1 MRDSIRE
8 DFRLEDWDPP
18 VPVQLPEGLTKEQL
32 LNFRPFKD
40 WNATLKDSLRSQKY
54 PKHPFHSAPYTV
66 RHINVQAFDRF
77 VINGKER
84 LLFVKL
90 FALVENEDGEDIPG
104 VVFLRGGSVAVLM
117 ILKPI
122 DNVNERYVVMT
133 EQPRVAAGSLTFME
147 IPAGMLDDEYNF
159 AGAAAR
165 EIDEEVGLKIKGS
178 ELIDMTEH
186 VIQRPRVEENL
197 HRAMYPSPGACD
209 EFISLFLWEKEM
221 ERARIEELKGK
232 LTGERAAQEKI
243 TVRLLKYERLL
254 DFGARDGKT
263 LAAWS
268 LYEYLQRTRDV
279 NKLLANASK

>member
-8 DFRLEDWDPP
+8 DFRLDDWDPP
-18 VPVQLPEGLTKEQL
+18 VPVQLPEGLTREQL

-40 WNATLKDSLRSQKY
+40 WNTTLKDSLRSQKY
-54 PKHPFHSAPYTV
+54 SSHPFHSSPYTV
-66 RHINVQAFDRF
+66 RYINVQAFDKF
-77 VINGKER
+77 VINGKEK

-90 FALVENEDGEDIPG
+90 FALVENKDGEDIPG

-117 ILKPI
+117 ILKPA

-133 EQPRVAAGSLTFME
+133 EQSRVAAGSLTFME

-165 EIDEEVGLKIKGS
+165 EIEEEVGLKIKAS
-178 ELIDMTEH
+178 ELIDMTKH
-186 VIQRPRVEENL
+186 VIQRPHKQENL
-197 HRAMYPSPGACD
+197 QHAMYPSPGACD
-209 EFISLFLWEKEM
+209 EFISLFLWEKEI

-232 LTGERAAQEKI
+232 LTGERAEQEKI
-243 TVRLLKYERLL
+243 TVRLLKYESLL
-254 DFGARDGKT
+254 EYGARDGKT